1 MLFKTIMSE
10 SIARFKRPENQSE
23 YKLKKKIDDWGNANV
38 LEILTRCLAI
48 NTEFLLAFYKS
59 DSQMRVFGRIVKP
72 WLELFPLLKQVN
84 ELSDSCLIPSDKFF
98 SYIMTKKVIFD
109 EMMMSAMY

>member
-1 MLFKTIMSE
+1 
-10 SIARFKRPENQSE
+10 
-23 YKLKKKIDDWGNANV
+23 
-38 LEILTRCLAI
+38 
-48 NTEFLLAFYKS
+48 
-59 DSQMRVFGRIVKP
+59 MRVFGRIVKP